1 MKKIISIVAILFCTL
16 TLTNC
21 DGPTHEDPIVKG
33 ILTEWHLIESPL
45 LSKDTDDVIDV
56 YLEFKSDNAFVLY
69 QRDFSTPIYYNTYTG
84 TYLLTDHLIT
94 GKYSDGKKWGAV
106 NGYNAEYTVI
116 EEKAMLK
123 LTNVDSPDDVSLF
136 EATVV
141 PAEIKGS
148 AVTMTTR
155 GEEIFDVV
163 RYL

>member
-1 MKKIISIVAILFCTL
+1 
-16 TLTNC
+16 
-21 DGPTHEDPIVKG
+21 
-33 ILTEWHLIESPL
+33 
-45 LSKDTDDVIDV
+45 VIDV
-56 YLEFKSDNAFVLY
+56 YLEFKSDNTFVLY
-69 QRDFSTPIYYNTYTG
+69 QRDFRTPIYYNTYTG

-106 NGYNAEYTVI
+106 NGYNAEYTVV

-136 EATVV
+136 EATTI
-141 PAEIKGS
+141 PAEIKGG